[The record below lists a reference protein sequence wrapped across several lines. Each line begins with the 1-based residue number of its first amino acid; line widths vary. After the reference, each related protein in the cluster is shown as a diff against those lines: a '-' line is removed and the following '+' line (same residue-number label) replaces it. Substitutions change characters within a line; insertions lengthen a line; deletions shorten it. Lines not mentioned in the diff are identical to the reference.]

1 MKLRKFELAVLI
13 LTALLVGITA
23 GYILGRVP
31 AAGTFEISTTEFVA
45 RPTLAPAT
53 PSPTPETLTTP
64 EQTQTPE
71 PDNNFSSQTT
81 SETVSIEDSGEELAE
96 AEVAEISPYTPKPMP
111 KGKININAVGLDE
124 LTQLPGVGPAIAQ
137 RIIDERENGAY
148 ISVED
153 LQRVS
158 GIGEKTVEK
167 LKEYVIVE

>member
-13 LTALLVGITA
+13 LTALLVGITV

-31 AAGTFEISTTEFVA
+31 AAGTFEVSTTEFVA
-45 RPTLAPAT
+45 RPTLTPAT
-53 PSPTPETLTTP
+53 PTPESTPQP
-64 EQTQTPE
+64 EQSPSPE
-71 PDNNFSSQTT
+71 PDDSFNPQAT
-81 SETVSIEDSGEELAE
+81 SEPVSNEINDDEMLE
-96 AEVAEISPYTPKPMP
+96 AEVTEISPYTPKPLP
-111 KGKININAVGLDE
+111 KGKINVNTAGLDE
-124 LTQLPGVGPAIAQ
+124 LMQLPGIGPAIAQ

-167 LKEYVIVE
+167 LKEYVVVE